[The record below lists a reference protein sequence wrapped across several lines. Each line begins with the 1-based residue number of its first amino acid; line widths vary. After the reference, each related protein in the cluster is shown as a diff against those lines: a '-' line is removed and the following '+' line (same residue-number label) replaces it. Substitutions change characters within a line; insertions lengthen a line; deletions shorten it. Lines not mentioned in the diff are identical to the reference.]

1 MEGNPEQNKSITS
14 QLLEK
19 IASGDAT
26 ARESLIE
33 YSMERLRRLAR
44 AMLKERPAVRRWND
58 TDDVLQNAL
67 VRLNRALQVLKP
79 ETSRQF
85 IGLAATQIR
94 RELIDFYRHDF
105 GPMGHGANHASE
117 RISPNT
123 SAKLSPIQ
131 SIPDREMDPALQAAI
146 HEAID
151 LLPLELK
158 EVFEMTYYFG
168 MLQQEIADVLNVS
181 VKTIKRRWRNARLAL
196 QQSLD

>member
-1 MEGNPEQNKSITS
+1 MEDDPEQNKSATS
-14 QLLEK
+14 KLLEK

-26 ARESLIE
+26 ARELLIAH
-33 YSMERLRRLAR
+33 SMERLRRLTR

-67 VRLNRALQVLKP
+67 IRLNRALQVLKP
-79 ETSRQF
+79 GSSRQF

-94 RELIDFYRHDF
+94 RELIDLYRHDF
-105 GPMGHGANHASE
+105 GPRGLGANHASE
-117 RISPNT
+117 RVSPNT

-131 SIPDREMDPALQAAI
+131 SIPDPEMDPALQASI

-168 MLQQEIADVLNVS
+168 MTQQEIADVLDVS

-196 QQSLD
+196 QQSLE